1 MEYRLRRTTFPL
13 NRFST
18 DRTVSG
24 ERPDSLEVDMM
35 LGGKARR
42 PSMPPRTILR
52 APGPL
57 GSSPA
62 KPAFS
67 PRLLART
74 SRHAE
79 DELASSRALPF
90 SPRRGTN
97 EEGVHSSLREAV
109 CGPSLL
115 LLALSTLSNA
125 PKDREHHA
133 MPLSVVTA
141 TPACV
146 HVRLCLTG
154 DQLTPGPLEL
164 AIEIENCASHPVALS
179 FGSNQ
184 NFDFSATR
192 PGETV
197 PTWRWAS
204 GRRFPPLLRAQR
216 LDSGSIL
223 RFEAQWPDAPAGVWC
238 IDGKFTANGGFDAA
252 RVEVEIG

>member
-1 MEYRLRRTTFPL
+1 
-13 NRFST
+13 
-18 DRTVSG
+18 
-24 ERPDSLEVDMM
+24 
-35 LGGKARR
+35 
-42 PSMPPRTILR
+42 MPPRTILR

-74 SRHAE
+74 SRHAQ
-79 DELASSRALPF
+79 DELPSSLSLPF
-90 SPRRGTN
+90 GPRRPD
-97 EEGVHSSLREAV
+97 EEGAHSSLREAV

-115 LLALSTLSNA
+115 LLALSALSNA
-125 PKDREHHA
+125 PKRREERFPL
-133 MPLSVVTA
+133 PLSVVTA

-146 HVRLCLTG
+146 HVRVCLTG
-154 DQLTPGPLEL
+154 DKFTRGPLEL
-164 AIEIENCASHPVALS
+164 ALEIENCASHPVALS
-179 FGSNQ
+179 FGSSQ

-192 PGETV
+192 SGETV

-204 GRRFPPLLRAQR
+204 GRRFPPLLRGQR

-223 RFEAQWPDAPAGVWC
+223 RFEAQWPNAPAGVWQ

>member
-1 MEYRLRRTTFPL
+1 
-13 NRFST
+13 
-18 DRTVSG
+18 
-24 ERPDSLEVDMM
+24 
-35 LGGKARR
+35 
-42 PSMPPRTILR
+42 MPPRTILR

-79 DELASSRALPF
+79 DESASLLALPF
-90 SPRRGTN
+90 GPRRGAG

-115 LLALSTLSNA
+115 LLALSALSNA
-125 PKDREHHA
+125 PKNREQHA
-133 MPLSVVTA
+133 TLPLSVVTA

-154 DQLTPGPLEL
+154 AKFTSAPLEL

-179 FGSNQ
+179 FGSSQ

-192 PGETV
+192 SGETV
-197 PTWRWAS
+197 PFWRWAS
-204 GRRFPPLLRAQR
+204 GHRFPPLLRAQR

-223 RFEAQWPDAPAGVWC
+223 RFEAQWPDAPPGLWC

-252 RVEVEIG
+252 RVEVEIA

>member
-1 MEYRLRRTTFPL
+1 
-13 NRFST
+13 
-18 DRTVSG
+18 
-24 ERPDSLEVDMM
+24 
-35 LGGKARR
+35 
-42 PSMPPRTILR
+42 MPPRTILR

-74 SRHAE
+74 ARHAE
-79 DELASSRALPF
+79 DEPAFPPALPF
-90 SPRRGTN
+90 GPRRSN

-115 LLALSTLSNA
+115 LLALSALSNA
-125 PKDREHHA
+125 PKDREQHVTL
-133 MPLSVVTA
+133 PLSVVTA

-146 HVRLCLTG
+146 HVRLCLTS
-154 DQLTPGPLEL
+154 DHFTPGPLEL
-164 AIEIENCASHPVALS
+164 ALEIENCASHPVALS
-179 FGSNQ
+179 FGSGQ

-192 PGETV
+192 AGESV

-204 GRRFPPLLRAQR
+204 GRRFPPLLRAQH
-216 LDSGSIL
+216 LDSGSVL
-223 RFEAQWPDAPAGVWC
+223 RFEAQWPDAPAGLWC
-238 IDGKFTANGGFDAA
+238 IDGKFTANGGFEAA

>member
-1 MEYRLRRTTFPL
+1 
-13 NRFST
+13 
-18 DRTVSG
+18 
-24 ERPDSLEVDMM
+24 
-35 LGGKARR
+35 
-42 PSMPPRTILR
+42 MPPRTILR
-52 APGPL
+52 APGPF

-79 DELASSRALPF
+79 DEAASLLALPF
-90 SPRRGTN
+90 GPRRPN

-115 LLALSTLSNA
+115 LLALSALSNA
-125 PKDREHHA
+125 PKRGEQHA
-133 MPLSVVTA
+133 TSPLSVVTA

-146 HVRLCLTG
+146 LVRLCLAG
-154 DQLTPGPLEL
+154 DKFAPGPLEL
-164 AIEIENCASHPVALS
+164 ALEIENCASHPVALS
-179 FGSNQ
+179 FGSSQ

-192 PGETV
+192 VGETV
-197 PTWRWAS
+197 PFWRWAS

-223 RFEAQWPDAPAGVWC
+223 RFEAQWPDTPSGAWC